1 MAVAIRASGLGMRTE
16 TPFAVVLSR
25 CALAAAAAIF
35 LTGCAQIIAR
45 TDATHAVQESVAC
58 VKTIRDSA
66 DGQIVYARLWRGD
79 GSDTANKLTDL
90 KPLTAD
96 ERDALVRVHTK
107 LLPCREYVI
116 QHDDR
121 FAAWET
127 PYWTDLY
134 QRSDE
139 IYLKLVSDD
148 IPVGV
153 ANRLYIESYDKF
165 RSDVARGHA
174 QAVSEAEIRQQQAAN
189 AMLQASA
196 TLLASQPRPQVTTTN
211 CSWMGNN
218 LNCVGVKQ

>member
-1 MAVAIRASGLGMRTE
+1 MRTKS
-16 TPFAVVLSR
+16 PLMVVLVQCTS
-25 CALAAAAAIF
+25 AAACAII
-35 LTGCAQIIAR
+35 LAGCAQIIAR

-58 VKTIRDSA
+58 VKTVRDSPE
-66 DGQIVYARLWRGD
+66 GQVVYARLWRGD
-79 GSDTANKLTDL
+79 GSDTASKLTDL
-90 KPLTAD
+90 KPLRPD
-96 ERDALVRVHTK
+96 ERDALVQVHTK
-107 LLPCREYVI
+107 LLPCREFVI

-148 IPVGV
+148 IPVGI
-153 ANRLYIESYDKF
+153 ANRLFIESYDKF

-174 QAVSEAEIRQQQAAN
+174 QAVSDEEIRQQQAAN

-196 TLLASQPRPQVTTTN
+196 NRSVR
-211 CSWMGNN
+211 G
-218 LNCVGVKQ
+218 